1 MMRSAPVPPVPIDGD
16 FEMNHSL
23 LQSACLRGESRVRA
37 AALTVLAMLLAALT
51 AALAAPGAHAAQWPE
66 KPLRLIHGFVPGG
79 NVDITARIMA
89 QALSEGLGQP
99 VIVDTRPGAGGTVAA
114 GIVAKAQPDGYT
126 LFAMASGHSIS
137 HALYK
142 SVPYDPVEDF
152 TMVSLVASFPFVIAV
167 GANHQAKTLADLMKM
182 AKAEQGR
189 MNLAHAGIGTG
200 MHMTAVLLQGRT
212 GVRFNEIAYKGGTA
226 APIAAVQGEVAVV
239 FDTPAGMEALV
250 QAGKLRPLAVS
261 FPQRWKNWPDVPT
274 VAESVSP
281 GFDVRGWLALAG
293 PRGMPRPIVDRLAQV
308 LHTGLARPE
317 VTERFRQM
325 GSGANPTQPAET
337 QKFLA
342 AEVARWRGLVRDE
355 KIALPE

>member
-1 MMRSAPVPPVPIDGD
+1 MNDASRSKTLLVIMCMMAVAALMCRPLHAADAPVWPVKPI
-16 FEMNHSL
+16 
-23 LQSACLRGESRVRA
+23 
-37 AALTVLAMLLAALT
+37 
-51 AALAAPGAHAAQWPE
+51 
-66 KPLRLIHGFVPGG
+66 RLIHGFVAGG

-89 QALSEGLGQP
+89 QALTEGFGQP
-99 VIVDTRPGAGGTVAA
+99 VLVDGRPGAGGTVAA
-114 GIVAKAQPDGYT
+114 ALVARAQPDGYT
-126 LFAMASGHSIS
+126 LFAMASGHSVS
-137 HALYK
+137 PGLYK
-142 SVPYDPVEDF
+142 SLPYDAVDDF

-167 GANHQAKTLADLMKM
+167 GANHPAKTLGDLMKM
-182 AKAEQGR
+182 ARAEQGR

-200 MHMTAVLLQGRT
+200 MHMTAVLLQSRT
-212 GVRFNEIAYKGGTA
+212 GIRFNEVPYKGGTA
-226 APIAAVQGEVAVV
+226 APLAAVQGEVAVV

-293 PRGMPRPIVDRLAQV
+293 PRGLPGTVVDRLAQV
-308 LHTGLARPE
+308 LHAGLARPE
-317 VTERFRQM
+317 VIERLRQM

-342 AEVARWRGLVRDE
+342 AEVARWRAVVRDE
-355 KIALPE
+355 RIALPE